1 MSLIKAHGDSNAP
14 KGEGSRPENNA
25 QGEDLGMKGYTVVA
39 FASQKPAR
47 SNADISI
54 TGDFD
59 FKKVNEGTSFP
70 SYDEQSETVS
80 AESGS

>member
-1 MSLIKAHGDSNAP
+1 MSLVKAHGDSNAAP
-14 KGEGSRPENNA
+14 GSGSRPENNA

-47 SNADISI
+47 SNADVAT

-59 FKKVNEGTSFP
+59 FKKVNEGTSLP
-70 SYDEQSETVS
+70 AYDEQSETVS
-80 AESGS
+80 AENGS